1 MNAVTS
7 PTSASPAFLRR
18 LRRLL
23 THPGFR
29 AEPLPV
35 LARAAVWLGCVALKR
50 SPRFSLTSG
59 GEQLRVP
66 ADLRYTSVT
75 SFVLRDWSEPEL
87 RELHQFVSPGGVFID
102 AGANIGLYTLKAAR
116 LAGPEGIVVAVE
128 PGTTAADRLAANVAM
143 NRFATVRL
151 VRKALSDRNGTAVLH
166 HVSAGG
172 DLQAFSLLGD
182 SATRDGEEVATV
194 TLDTLVEELKLP
206 RIDCIKMDVEGAEPM
221 VVEGARRSLERWHP
235 TILFEVNSAILHR
248 RGERTDGCWERLE
261 AMGYRFWRLQQG
273 RLVPIAEVPSDFCNV
288 VAMHEA
294 AGAEA
299 PAKAA
304 LASEVR

>member
-29 AEPLPV
+29 AEPLLV

-116 LAGPEGIVVAVE
+116 LAGQEGIVVAVE

-273 RLVPIAEVPSDFCNV
+273 RLAPIAEVPSDFCNV

-299 PAKAA
+299 PATAA
-304 LASEVR
+304 LASEVN

>member
-59 GEQLRVP
+59 GEQLCVP

-87 RELHQFVSPGGVFID
+87 RELHQFVSPGCVFID

-116 LAGPEGIVVAVE
+116 LAGPDGIVVAVE
-128 PGTTAADRLAANVAM
+128 PGTTAADRLAANVAL

-273 RLVPIAEVPSDFCNV
+273 RLVSIAEVPSDFCNV

-294 AGAEA
+294 AGAE
-299 PAKAA
+299 PAATAA
-304 LASEVR
+304 LAAAAT

>member
-1 MNAVTS
+1 MTTATS
-7 PTSASPAFLRR
+7 STSPAFLRR

-23 THPGFR
+23 AHPGFR
-29 AEPLPV
+29 AEPVPV

-66 ADLRYTSVT
+66 PDLRYTSVT

-87 RELHQFVSPGGVFID
+87 RELDQFVAPGAVFID

-116 LAGPEGIVVAVE
+116 LAGPDGIVVAVE
-128 PGTTAADRLAANVAM
+128 PGTVAADRLAANVAL

-151 VRKALSDRNGTAVLH
+151 IRKALSDRNGTAVLH

-182 SATRDGEEVATV
+182 SATKEGEEVATV
-194 TLDTLVEELKLP
+194 TLDSLVEELNLP

-235 TILFEVNSAILHR
+235 TVLFEVNSAILHR

-261 AMGYRFWRLQQG
+261 AMGYRFWRLEQG
-273 RLVPIAEVPSDFCNV
+273 RLVPIATVPADFCNV
-288 VAMHEA
+288 VAMH
-294 AGAEA
+294 GRTA
-299 PAKAA
+299 P
-304 LASEVR
+304 S

>member
-1 MNAVTS
+1 MNAATPS
-7 PTSASPAFLRR
+7 PSSASPAFFRR

-23 THPGFR
+23 AHPGFR
-29 AEPLPV
+29 AEPVAV
-35 LARAAVWLGCVALKR
+35 LARAAVWLGCVALKQ
-50 SPRFSLTSG
+50 SPRFSLTAG
-59 GEQLRVP
+59 GEQMRVP
-66 ADLRYTSVT
+66 PDLRYTSVT

-87 RELHQFVSPGGVFID
+87 RELQQFVRPGTVFID

-128 PGTTAADRLAANVAM
+128 PGTVAADRLAANVAL
-143 NRFATVRL
+143 NRFGKVHL

-182 SATRDGEEVATV
+182 SATREGEEVATV
-194 TLDTLVEELKLP
+194 TLDALVEELKLP
-206 RIDCIKMDVEGAEPM
+206 RIDVIKMDVEGAEPM

-248 RGERTDGCWERLE
+248 RGERTDACWDRLE
-261 AMGYRFWRLQQG
+261 ALGYRFWRLQQG
-273 RLVPIAEVPSDFCNV
+273 RLVPIAQVPADFCNV
-288 VAMHEA
+288 IAMHEA
-294 AGAEA
+294 AGVDMAT
-299 PAKAA
+299 
-304 LASEVR
+304 ASVAVTE